1 MTDAAIV
8 AGTAN
13 PRLARAVADQ
23 IGLPLADTTIERHPD
38 GEVHVVLRE
47 SVRRRTVVIVQ
58 PTSPP
63 VDDHL
68 IELVALVDAARRAAA
83 ARIVA
88 VVPYFGYARSDRRRG
103 RRGPIMASVVAR
115 LLETAGV
122 DHLIG
127 IDLHTPQVEGY
138 FACPVDAL
146 SATPVLGA
154 LLAGRLDPDTVV
166 VSPDLGRVAMAGEVA
181 DILGLDS
188 AVLQKRRDDGLATR
202 VLGVVG
208 DVRDRPC
215 VIVDDILA
223 TGGTIVEAIDALR
236 LAGARPSTLVAVVH
250 ALLLDDAADR
260 LAKAAVR
267 EIVATDTVCHP
278 EIQEPQLRIGTVAP
292 LIGSALTR
300 LLEP

>member
-1 MTDAAIV
+1 MTDAVIV

-13 PRLARAVADQ
+13 PRLARDVAGQ
-23 IGLPLADTTIERHPD
+23 VGLALSDATIERHPD
-38 GEVHVVLRE
+38 GEIRVVLGE

-63 VDDHL
+63 VDQHL
-68 IELVALVDAARRAAA
+68 VELLALVDAARRAAA
-83 ARIVA
+83 ARIIA
-88 VVPYFGYARSDRRRG
+88 IVPYFGYARSDRRRG

-115 LLETAGV
+115 LLETVGV

-127 IDLHTPQVEGY
+127 IDLHSPQIEGY

-146 SATPVLGA
+146 SATPVLCS
-154 LLAGRLDPDTVV
+154 LLAGRLDPMTVV

-181 DILGLDS
+181 DTLGLDS
-188 AVLQKRRDDGLATR
+188 AVLQKRREDGLATR
-202 VLGVVG
+202 VVGVMG

-223 TGGTIVEAIDALR
+223 TGGTIVEAIEALR
-236 LAGARPSTLVAVVH
+236 LAGARPPTHVAVVH

-260 LAKAAVR
+260 LAAAGVH
-267 EIVATDTVCHP
+267 EIVATDTVCRP
-278 EIQEPQLRIGTVAP
+278 DVEALELRLGTVAP